1 MAGLDIGI
9 DLGTATI
16 IVYVVG
22 KGIVLKEPSVVAMNT
37 NTGKILSVGE
47 EAHKMLG
54 KTPDAIRA
62 VKPMADGV
70 IADYEL
76 TEQMIKYF
84 LKKVCRFQMFKPR
97 MVLCVPSAITT
108 VESKAA
114 VEAAVNAGA
123 RKVYLIEEPVAAAIG
138 AGIDVSKPQG
148 RMILDIGGGTTD
160 IAVISL
166 NGIVTKTS
174 IKVAGNKFDRVIAKY
189 VKDKYS
195 VVIGDKTAENIKIQV
210 ASVSPYRENKEL
222 EVKGHNTITGLPNKI
237 TVSTEDTYKALYEL
251 GEQIVDAIKR
261 VLEVTPP
268 ELSAD
273 IHTNGIIM
281 TGGGALLRGLDELIK
296 HKLGINTYMAPDPVN
311 CVAKGTGMAF
321 NYINDF
327 EDGFFRAIT
336 YEH

>member
-22 KGIVLKEPSVVAMNT
+22 KGIELKEPSVVAMNT
-37 NTGKILSVGE
+37 NTGKLLSVGE

-138 AGIDVSKPQG
+138 AGIDVSKP
-148 RMILDIGGGTTD
+148 
-160 IAVISL
+160 
-166 NGIVTKTS
+166 
-174 IKVAGNKFDRVIAKY
+174 
-189 VKDKYS
+189 
-195 VVIGDKTAENIKIQV
+195 
-210 ASVSPYRENKEL
+210 
-222 EVKGHNTITGLPNKI
+222 
-237 TVSTEDTYKALYEL
+237 
-251 GEQIVDAIKR
+251 
-261 VLEVTPP
+261 
-268 ELSAD
+268 
-273 IHTNGIIM
+273 
-281 TGGGALLRGLDELIK
+281 
-296 HKLGINTYMAPDPVN
+296 
-311 CVAKGTGMAF
+311 
-321 NYINDF
+321 
-327 EDGFFRAIT
+327 
-336 YEH
+336 